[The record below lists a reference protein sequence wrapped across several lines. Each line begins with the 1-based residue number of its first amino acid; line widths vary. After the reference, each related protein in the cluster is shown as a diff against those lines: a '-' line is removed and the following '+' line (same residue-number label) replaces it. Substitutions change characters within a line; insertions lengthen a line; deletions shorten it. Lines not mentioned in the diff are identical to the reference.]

1 MSVTHSDFTLERRY
15 GATPHE
21 TFSAFSDPGL
31 RRRWFANPGDWP
43 NAVWE
48 LDFRIG
54 GSELS
59 SGGAPGGRFNEY
71 RATFHDIVEDERIV
85 YAYDLLHDHRLIS
98 VSLASVEL
106 FPDGD
111 GTRLV
116 LTEHGAFF
124 DDRDGAL
131 ARQSGTGTFLDWLG
145 RLLAGEPV
153 R

>member
-1 MSVTHSDFTLERRY
+1 M
-15 GATPHE
+15 
-21 TFSAFSDPGL
+21 
-31 RRRWFANPGDWP
+31 
-43 NAVWE
+43 
-48 LDFRIG
+48 
-54 GSELS
+54 
-59 SGGAPGGRFNEY
+59 
-71 RATFHDIVEDERIV
+71 EDERIV

-106 FPDGD
+106 FPDAD

-124 DDRDGAL
+124 DEPEGAV
-131 ARQSGTGTFLDWLG
+131 ARRSGTGTFLDALG

>member
-1 MSVTHSDFTLERRY
+1 MSVTHADFTLERRY
-15 GATPHE
+15 RCTPRE

-43 NAVWE
+43 DAAWE
-48 LDFRIG
+48 LDFRVG

-59 SGGAPGGRFNEY
+59 SGGAPGARFNEY

-85 YAYDLLHDHRLIS
+85 YAYDLLHDHHLVS
-98 VSLASVEL
+98 VSLATVEL
-106 FPDGD
+106 FPDAGA
-111 GTRLV
+111 TRLV

-124 DDRDGAL
+124 DAPDGAL
-131 ARQSGTGTFLDWLG
+131 VRQSGTGTFLDALG